1 MGSKERNGVAG
12 AVAII
17 PARYGSSR
25 FPGKPLAKV
34 LGVPLIIRVF
44 QRVVTAFPPE
54 QVIVATDDG
63 RIRDV
68 CEGAG
73 IRVAMTSASCP
84 TGTDRVWEA
93 ARQLDAD
100 VIVNVQGD
108 EPLVGTEDILA
119 VVRSKRANPGYVIN
133 AMCTITDRRDI
144 VSPNVPKVIVNERGE
159 LVYMSRA
166 PIPYV
171 KAQDVVH
178 IYRRQV
184 CIYGFNQ
191 GELRAF
197 AEFGRKSRLEEPED
211 IEILRFLDLG
221 IPVCMVE
228 VNDAPVAVDVP
239 EDVDRVERLLG
250 REL

>member
-1 MGSKERNGVAG
+1 MGSKERNGMAG

-25 FPGKPLAKV
+25 FPGKPLVKV

-54 QVIVATDDG
+54 QVIVATDDS
-63 RIRDV
+63 RIQKV
-68 CEGAG
+68 CEEAG
-73 IRVAMTSASCP
+73 IRVAMTSTSCP

-93 ARQLDAD
+93 AKQLDTD
-100 VIVNVQGD
+100 VIINVQGD

-119 VVRSKRANPGYVIN
+119 VVQSKRANPGYVIN
-133 AMCTITDRRDI
+133 AMCTIADRGDI
-144 VSPNVPKVIVNERGE
+144 ESPNVPKVVVNERSE

-184 CIYGFNQ
+184 CIYGFNRR
-191 GELRAF
+191 ELQAF
-197 AEFGRKSRLEEPED
+197 AECGGKSRLEEPED

-221 IPVCMVE
+221 IPVRMVE
-228 VNDAPVAVDVP
+228 VNEAPVAVDVP
-239 EDVDRVERLLG
+239 EDVVRVEQILG

>member
-1 MGSKERNGVAG
+1 MWAEERNGVAG
-12 AVAII
+12 VVAII

-25 FPGKPLAKV
+25 FPGKPLAMV

-44 QRVVTAFPPE
+44 QQVVTAFPSE

-63 RIRDV
+63 RIREV

-73 IRVAMTSASCP
+73 IRVVMTSAICP

-93 ARQLDAD
+93 ASELEAEM
-100 VIVNVQGD
+100 IVNVQGD
-108 EPLVGTEDILA
+108 EPLVRTEDILA
-119 VVRSKRANPGYVIN
+119 VVWSKRANPGHVVN

-144 VSPNVPKVIVNERGE
+144 VSPNVPKVVVNERDE

-171 KAQDVVH
+171 KAEDVVH
-178 IYRRQV
+178 VHRRQV
-184 CIYGFNQ
+184 CIYGFNRA
-191 GELRAF
+191 ELRAF
-197 AEFGRKSRLEEPED
+197 AEYGHKSRLEKTED

-221 IPVCMVE
+221 IPVRMVE
-228 VNDAPVAVDVP
+228 VSEASVAVDVP
-239 EDVDRVERLLG
+239 EDVPRVERLLE
-250 REL
+250 RER